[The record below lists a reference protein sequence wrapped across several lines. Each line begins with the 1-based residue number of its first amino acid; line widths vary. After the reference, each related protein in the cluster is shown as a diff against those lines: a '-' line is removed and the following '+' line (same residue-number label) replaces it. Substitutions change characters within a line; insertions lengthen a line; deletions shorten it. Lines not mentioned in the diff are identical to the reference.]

1 MFYQLGTKKDAVA
14 MQNSPSQSMTKPIF
28 MDDVSLLMA
37 SGFNLVV
44 QMPTGTGKTYRAEKA
59 IIDTCRV
66 GFSAIYIAPTR
77 ALANELYTR
86 WSDEYKTLKVGIFT
100 GDYGTDRDY
109 PVPFVDAKILIM
121 TPERLDIC
129 TRQWPSHWRWMPK
142 VDLVVVDE
150 IHLLGETSRGARLE
164 GSIVRFR
171 HINPFARVIGLSAT
185 LGNAQEIAEWLEGA
199 VYHSKAQGIPTEW
212 KYAEFSK
219 ADQKPLK
226 LIEVIQPIV
235 AIGAR
240 SLVFV
245 QSKRRAEHLAA
256 FLRSVGMNA
265 EHHHGGLGFKERAE
279 VESRFRNR
287 QSEVLIATGTL
298 EVGLNLPVRQVV
310 LYDVQQFDGS
320 DFKPLSVISAWQ
332 RAGRAGRLGFDE
344 KGEVVVFRARWEKAQ
359 HYERGEFESIDSQM
373 VKRTQLAE
381 QIIVSIASNY
391 ARNRAELTQL
401 FARTL
406 ASVQKRLNGL
416 DLITDTMCE
425 AGFLKE
431 EILGDETTPRLKA
444 TQLGRLCTR
453 LLISP
458 DTVLQIKRTLQLQ
471 RAWTNLDLLLLA
483 CALPDSEQQIIVD
496 YEELT
501 HLGMGLAQRRSYL
514 LKGDGQHIV
523 EILSITNKH
532 LLSAIKGALI
542 LLAWTEMESADEV
555 AEIMSCYSND
565 VTRIKESTL
574 RMLTAIKAVI
584 KISKGDEE
592 MLGIDHAHLDK
603 KITLLELMVR
613 TGLNKEASTLTLVPG
628 IGKAWAKKLVAIGI
642 TDLEL
647 LAQSSSETL
656 IALGNLSKKRSEE
669 WIENA
674 SQLLSSDDLRV
685 ISDTADFIQVDTTGI
700 NLPVDVY
707 RLKRSWQLQV
717 VATAEPDTF
726 QVSGGADP
734 HLVRETPRSLSCDC
748 LDRASGH
755 ECKHLIAFRRWQ
767 GDPIILDVDKALL
780 QQTQLYEVNLRT
792 WWSR

>member
-1 MFYQLGTKKDAVA
+1 MTQPSEKDVA
-14 MQNSPSQSMTKPIF
+14 
-28 MDDVSLLMA
+28 SLLMS

-44 QMPTGTGKTYRAEKA
+44 QMPTGSGKTYRAANA
-59 IIDTCRV
+59 IYATCCI
-66 GFSAIYIAPTR
+66 GYSAIYVAPTR
-77 ALANELYTR
+77 ALANELHIS
-86 WSDEYKTLKVGIFT
+86 WSNQFANLKVGIFT
-100 GDYGTDRDY
+100 GDYGSERDY
-109 PVPFVDAKILIM
+109 PISFKEADILIM

-129 TRQWPSHWRWMPK
+129 TRHWRNNWHWLPR
-142 VDLVVVDE
+142 VDLVVIDE
-150 IHLLGETSRGARLE
+150 IHLLGDTSRGARLE
-164 GSIVRFR
+164 GSIVRLR
-171 HINPFARVIGLSAT
+171 CINPFARIIGLSAT

-199 VYHSKAQGIPTEW
+199 VFHSKTQGIPTEW

-226 LIEVIQPIV
+226 LLEVIQPIV
-235 AIGAR
+235 GIGSR

-256 FLRSVGMNA
+256 FLRSVGVNA

-287 QSEVLIATGTL
+287 QSEVLIATSTL

-381 QIIVSIASNY
+381 QIIVSIASAY
-391 ARNRAELTQL
+391 ARNRAELSQL
-401 FARTL
+401 FSRTL
-406 ASVQKRLNGL
+406 ASVQKRLKGI
-416 DLITDTMCE
+416 DLTTDTMCE

-431 EILGDETTPRLKA
+431 EILGNETTPRLKA
-444 TQLGRLCTR
+444 TELGRLCTR
-453 LLISP
+453 LLIGP

-471 RAWTNLDLLLLA
+471 QTWTNLDLLLLA

-496 YEELT
+496 YEELSQ
-501 HLGMGLAQRRSYL
+501 LGMGLAQRRSYL

-523 EILSITNKH
+523 ETLSITNKR

-555 AEIMSCYSND
+555 AENMSCYPND

-574 RMLTAIKAVI
+574 RMLSAIKAVV
-584 KISKGDEE
+584 KASKGDEE
-592 MLGIDHAHLDK
+592 MLGIDHSHLDK
-603 KITLLELMVR
+603 KIALLELMVR
-613 TGLNKEASTLTLVPG
+613 TGLNEEASTLTLVPG
-628 IGKAWAKKLVAIGI
+628 IGKAWAAKMVTVGI

-656 IALGNLSKKRSEE
+656 IELGNLSKKRAEE

-674 SQLLSSDDLRV
+674 SQLLSSDDLRI
-685 ISDTADFIQVDTTGI
+685 ISDTADYIQVDMTDI

-717 VATAEPDTF
+717 VATADPDTL
-726 QVSGGADP
+726 QVSGGTDP
-734 HLVRETPRSLSCDC
+734 HLVRETPNSWSCDC

-755 ECKHLIAFRRWQ
+755 ECKHLIAVRRWLH
-767 GDPIILDVDKALL
+767 DPIILDVDKTLL
-780 QQTQLYEVNLRT
+780 QQTQLHEVNLRT

>member
-1 MFYQLGTKKDAVA
+1 
-14 MQNSPSQSMTKPIF
+14 MQNSPSQSMTNQSF
-28 MDDVSLLMA
+28 TDVASLLMA

-44 QMPTGTGKTYRAEKA
+44 QMPTGTGKTYRAAKT
-59 IIDTCRV
+59 ILDTCQV

-86 WSDEYKTLKVGIFT
+86 WSDEYKTLRVGIFT

-109 PVPFVDAKILIM
+109 PVPFAKANILIM

-129 TRQWPSHWRWMPK
+129 TRQWRSHWRWLPK

-150 IHLLGETSRGARLE
+150 IHLLGDNSRGARLE

-171 HINPFARVIGLSAT
+171 YINPFARIIGLSAT
-185 LGNAQEIAEWLEGA
+185 LGNAQEIAEWLEGG
-199 VYHSKAQGIPTEW
+199 VFQSKVQGIPTEW

-226 LIEVIQPIV
+226 LLEVIQPIV

-256 FLRSVGMNA
+256 FLRSVGVNA

-406 ASVQKRLNGL
+406 ASVQKRLKGI

-431 EILGDETTPRLKA
+431 EILGNETTLRLKA
-444 TQLGRLCTR
+444 TELGRLCTR
-453 LLISP
+453 LLIGP

-501 HLGMGLAQRRSYL
+501 QLGIGLAQRRSYL
-514 LKGDGQHIV
+514 LKGDGQHIL
-523 EILSITNKH
+523 ETLSITNKR

-542 LLAWTEMESADEV
+542 LLAWTEMESEDEV
-555 AEIMSCYSND
+555 AENMSCYSND

-574 RMLTAIKAVI
+574 RMLTAIKAVV
-584 KISKGDEE
+584 KASKGDEE
-592 MLGIDHAHLDK
+592 MLGIDHSHLDK

-613 TGLNKEASTLTLVPG
+613 AGLNEEASTLTLVPG
-628 IGKAWAKKLVAIGI
+628 IGKAWATKMVAIGI

-656 IALGNLSKKRSEE
+656 IELGNLSKKRAEE
-669 WIENA
+669 WIANA

-685 ISDTADFIQVDTTGI
+685 ISDTAEYIQVDTTDI

-726 QVSGGADP
+726 QVSGGTDP
-734 HLVRETPRSLSCDC
+734 HLVRETRNSWSCDC

-755 ECKHLIAFRRWQ
+755 ECKHLIAVRRWLQ
-767 GDPIILDVDKALL
+767 DPIILDVDKTLL
-780 QQTQLYEVNLRT
+780 QQTQLHEVNLRT